1 MNDDVTSA
9 PIALYS
15 DQIDLIQFVYGA
27 AVTVINT
34 GVLLLICSHIRLRTP
49 QHLLHGNLWFANII
63 LGVTVMIA
71 NVVQQVHVRMLCTQS
86 ML

>member
-1 MNDDVTSA
+1 MNEDVTRA
-9 PIALYS
+9 PIALYL
-15 DQIDLIQFVYGA
+15 DRIDLIQFAYGA

-34 GVLLLICSHIRLRTP
+34 GVLLLICSHVRLRTP

-71 NVVQQVHVRMLCTQS
+71 NVVQQVHARMFCIQS